1 MGTSIGEVP
10 IYLTRG
16 YFNMKRFRALICVGI
31 LMLFWG
37 IVVFARGTEDDRYTN
52 ILCLGV
58 DKEEQMSEV
67 SAETGSIGQSDAIFL
82 VSLDKIENRLRV
94 ISIPRDTMVT
104 LEMYDVVGEYV
115 GQCEGQLT
123 LQYAY
128 GDGEELSCRLMKK
141 QVERMLGIEID
152 GCVAVNFK
160 ALKGVTDLLGGVPVY
175 MDEDYTYIRPEF
187 AQGET
192 VNLSAD
198 LAHDFC
204 RARIITEDGSA
215 YRRIHRLQVFMSSA
229 LSRGKSVL
237 AENPMWLFEV
247 WEAMQGYYYSDMNLK
262 TLTQLAFDIFDCTLA
277 DGNVYTLEGYQDS
290 SKVYEEYYLDE
301 SAVKELIEKLF
312 Q

>member
-104 LEMYDVVGEYV
+104 LEMYDVAGEYV

-128 GDGEELSCRLMKK
+128 GDGEELSCWLMKE
-141 QVERMLGIEID
+141 QVEGMLGIEID

-229 LSRGKSVL
+229 LSRGKSVS
-237 AENPMWLFEV
+237 AENPMWLFEA
-247 WEAMQGYYYSDMNLK
+247 WDAMQGYYYSDLDLKSAIQIATDVIACNLS
-262 TLTQLAFDIFDCTLA
+262 ASD
-277 DGNVYTLEGYQDS
+277 VYTLDGYQDS
-290 SKVYEEYYLDE
+290 SKMYEEFYLDD
-301 SAVKELIEKLF
+301 AGVARLVNELF
-312 Q
+312 

>member
-1 MGTSIGEVP
+1 VGTSIVEVP
-10 IYLTRG
+10 IYYKGVLFLKKFG
-16 YFNMKRFRALICVGI
+16 ILICVGI

-37 IVVFARGTEDDRYTN
+37 IAGFARGTEDDRYTN

-104 LEMYDVVGEYV
+104 LEMYDVAGEYV

-128 GDGEELSCRLMKK
+128 GDGEELSCWLMKE
-141 QVERMLGIEID
+141 QVEGMLGIEID

-229 LSRGKSVL
+229 LSRGKSVS
-237 AENPMWLFEV
+237 AENPMWLFEA
-247 WEAMQGYYYSDMNLK
+247 WDAINGYCYMDMDLKSAIQIATDVIACNLSASD
-262 TLTQLAFDIFDCTLA
+262 
-277 DGNVYTLEGYQDS
+277 VYTLDGYQDS
-290 SKVYEEYYLDE
+290 SKMYEEFYLDD
-301 SAVKELIEKLF
+301 AGVARLVNELF
-312 Q
+312 

>member
-237 AENPMWLFEV
+237 AENPMWLFEA
-247 WEAMQGYYYSDMNLK
+247 WDAMQGYCFMDMDLKSAIQIATDVIACNLSASD
-262 TLTQLAFDIFDCTLA
+262 
-277 DGNVYTLEGYQDS
+277 VYTLDGYQDS
-290 SKVYEEYYLDE
+290 SKMYEEFYLDE
-301 SAVKELIEKLF
+301 AGVARLVNELF
-312 Q
+312 

>member
-1 MGTSIGEVP
+1 MGTSIVEVP
-10 IYLTRG
+10 IYYKGVLFLKKFG
-16 YFNMKRFRALICVGI
+16 ILICVGI

-37 IVVFARGTEDDRYTN
+37 IAGFARGTEDDRYTN

-229 LSRGKSVL
+229 
-237 AENPMWLFEV
+237 
-247 WEAMQGYYYSDMNLK
+247 
-262 TLTQLAFDIFDCTLA
+262 
-277 DGNVYTLEGYQDS
+277 
-290 SKVYEEYYLDE
+290 
-301 SAVKELIEKLF
+301 
-312 Q
+312 

>member
-1 MGTSIGEVP
+1 MGTSIVEVP
-10 IYLTRG
+10 IYYKGVLFLKKFG
-16 YFNMKRFRALICVGI
+16 ILICVGI

-37 IVVFARGTEDDRYTN
+37 IAGFARGTEDDRYTN

-104 LEMYDVVGEYV
+104 LEMYDVAGEYV

-128 GDGEELSCRLMKK
+128 GDGEELSCWLMKE
-141 QVERMLGIEID
+141 QVEGMLGIEID

-229 LSRGKSVL
+229 LSRGKSVS
-237 AENPMWLFEV
+237 AENPMWLFEA
-247 WEAMQGYYYSDMNLK
+247 WDAINGYCYMDMDLKSAIQIATDVIACNLSASD
-262 TLTQLAFDIFDCTLA
+262 
-277 DGNVYTLEGYQDS
+277 VYTLDGYQDS
-290 SKVYEEYYLDE
+290 SKMYEEFYLDD
-301 SAVKELIEKLF
+301 AGVARLVNELF
-312 Q
+312 

>member
-160 ALKGVTDLLGGVPVY
+160 ALKGVT
-175 MDEDYTYIRPEF
+175 
-187 AQGET
+187 

-237 AENPMWLFEV
+237 AENPMWLFEA
-247 WEAMQGYYYSDMNLK
+247 WDAMQGYCFMDMDLKSAIQIATDVIACNLSASD
-262 TLTQLAFDIFDCTLA
+262 
-277 DGNVYTLEGYQDS
+277 VYTLDGYQDS
-290 SKVYEEYYLDE
+290 SKMYEEFYLDE
-301 SAVKELIEKLF
+301 AGVARLVNELF
-312 Q
+312 

>member
-1 MGTSIGEVP
+1 
-10 IYLTRG
+10 
-16 YFNMKRFRALICVGI
+16 
-31 LMLFWG
+31 MLFWG
-37 IVVFARGTEDDRYTN
+37 IVGLARGTEEGRYTN

-58 DKEEQMSEV
+58 DKEEQMSQISV
-67 SAETGSIGQSDAIFL
+67 ETGSIGQSDAIFL
-82 VSLDKIENRLRV
+82 VSIDKVEDCLRV

-104 LEMYDVVGEYV
+104 LEMYDVAGEYV
-115 GQCEGQLT
+115 GQSKGQLT

-128 GDGEELSCRLMKK
+128 GDGEGLSCRLMKE
-141 QVERMLGIEID
+141 QVEGILGIDID

-175 MDEDYTYIRPEF
+175 MDEDYTFIRPEF
-187 AQGET
+187 IKGET
-192 VNLSAD
+192 VTLSAD

-229 LSRGKSVL
+229 LARGKSVL
-237 AENPMWLFEV
+237 EENPMWLFDAWDEI
-247 WEAMQGYYYSDMNLK
+247 QGYYYSDMNLK

>member
-1 MGTSIGEVP
+1 
-10 IYLTRG
+10 
-16 YFNMKRFRALICVGI
+16 MKRFRALICVGI

-104 LEMYDVVGEYV
+104 LEMYDVAGEYV
-115 GQCEGQLT
+115 GQSKGQLT

-128 GDGEELSCRLMKK
+128 GDGEGLSCRLMKE
-141 QVERMLGIEID
+141 QVEGILGIDID

-237 AENPMWLFEV
+237 AENPMWLFEA
-247 WEAMQGYYYSDMNLK
+247 WDAMRGYCFMDMDLKSAIQIATDVIACNLSASD
-262 TLTQLAFDIFDCTLA
+262 
-277 DGNVYTLEGYQDS
+277 VYTLDGYQDS
-290 SKVYEEYYLDE
+290 SKMYEEFYLDE
-301 SAVKELIEKLF
+301 AGVARLVNELF
-312 Q
+312 